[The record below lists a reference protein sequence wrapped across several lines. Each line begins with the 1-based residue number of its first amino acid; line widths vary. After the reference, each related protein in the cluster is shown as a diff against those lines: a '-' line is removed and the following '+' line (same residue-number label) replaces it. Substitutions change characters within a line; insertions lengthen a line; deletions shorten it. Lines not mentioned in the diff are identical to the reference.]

1 MECRRRRRGVSS
13 TASIRLGELDLWLG
27 LGIGLGKRGMHEGR
41 GRGGAL
47 VVVHEDGARDGDHR
61 EHEVQVEARAEEGAR
76 EQPGEDDRRGGGV
89 ALELG
94 LGLGLGLGF
103 GFGFGF
109 GLGLGLP

>member
-41 GRGGAL
+41 GRGAVESVQKL
-47 VVVHEDGARDGDHR
+47 PDEFDVV
-61 EHEVQVEARAEEGAR
+61 
-76 EQPGEDDRRGGGV
+76 GGGVPEHACHDV

-94 LGLGLGLGF
+94 ELATWEEYAPSSKMPVTPCAAKNLMLAARTR
-103 GFGFGF
+103 
-109 GLGLGLP
+109 